1 MAKKFDLEAYKKTV
15 KPSDIPL
22 KPDLFVEL
30 DECLHEVLGLP
41 GIPLGHVIQVFG
53 KSDTGKTSLMFHT
66 AAQAQ
71 KQGVL
76 VVMIITEGKV
86 DWDRAAQMG
95 FDKEAAIVN
104 ESCEFLEDV
113 FAFVDKITADVSNG
127 DLPFNTM
134 IFFDSVGNT
143 LSKEEVVIA
152 EDGTY
157 TKKPSM
163 MKAAKVI
170 TENMRGLS
178 KKINN
183 TRKESYPKAVGLF
196 IINQAYTKP
205 PSFPGGMPSLVPYG
219 GDAIWYRASL
229 CIRTSKSKKLT
240 AKKNGMDMGFG
251 IVSKISVDKNHI
263 SNTTNS
269 GLFVVTADAIIPNEK
284 KAVAEYKESH
294 KEAWGSAIIT
304 AQPLEESDD
313 EGAADATY

>member
-15 KPSDIPL
+15 KTADTPL
-22 KPDLFVEL
+22 KKDQFVVL

-41 GIPLGHVIQVFG
+41 GMPLGHVIQVYG

-71 KQGVL
+71 KQGIM
-76 VVMIITEGKV
+76 VVMVITEGKV
-86 DWDRAAQMG
+86 DWDRAASMG
-95 FDKEAAIVN
+95 FNKELAIVN
-104 ESCEFLEDV
+104 ENCEFLEDV
-113 FAFVDKITADVSNG
+113 FTFVDKITADVSSG
-127 DLPFNTM
+127 DLPFDTM

-143 LSKEEVVIA
+143 LSREEVVIA

-183 TRKESYPKAVGLF
+183 TRKISYPKAVSF
-196 IINQAYTKP
+196 FVVNQAYTKP
-205 PSFPGGMPSLVPYG
+205 PAFPGGQPSLVPYG
-219 GDAIWYRASL
+219 GDAIWYRSSL
-229 CIRTSKSKKLT
+229 CIRTAKSKKLT
-240 AKKNGMDMGFG
+240 AKKNGMDLGFG

-269 GLFVVTADAIIPNEK
+269 GLFVITSDAIIPNLK
-284 KAVAEYKESH
+284 KAIDEYKTEH
-294 KEAWGSAIIT
+294 KDTWGAVEIT
-304 AQPLEESDD
+304 AQTLDGPEESDI
-313 EGAADATY
+313 EY

>member
-15 KPSDIPL
+15 KTADTPL
-22 KPDLFVEL
+22 KKDSYVVL
-30 DECLHEVLGLP
+30 DDCLHEVLGLP
-41 GIPLGHVIQVFG
+41 GMPLGHVIQVYG

-71 KQGVL
+71 KQGVM

-86 DWDRAAQMG
+86 DWDRAAAMG

-104 ESCEFLEDV
+104 ENCEFLEDV
-113 FAFVDKITADVSNG
+113 FAFVDKITADVSSG
-127 DLPFNTM
+127 ELPFDTM

-143 LSKEEVVIA
+143 LSKEEVIIA

-183 TRKESYPKAVGLF
+183 TRKISYPKAVSF
-196 IINQAYTKP
+196 FVVNQAYTKP
-205 PSFPGGMPSLVPYG
+205 PSFPGGKPSLVPYG

-229 CIRTSKSKKLT
+229 CIRTAKSKKLT
-240 AKKNGMDMGFG
+240 AKKNGMELGFG
-251 IVSKISVDKNHI
+251 IVSKIAVDKNHI

-269 GLFVVTADAIIPNEK
+269 GLFVITSDAIIPNEK

-294 KEAWGSAIIT
+294 KDTWGSVAIT
-304 AQPLEESDD
+304 AEPLEEAE
-313 EGAADATY
+313 EGDIEFE

>member
-15 KPSDIPL
+15 KPADTPL

-30 DECLHEVLGLP
+30 DECLHAVLGLP
-41 GIPLGHVIQVFG
+41 GMPLGHVIQVFG

-71 KQGVL
+71 KQGIL
-76 VVMIITEGKV
+76 PVMIITEGKV

-95 FDKEAAIVN
+95 FDKSNAIIN

-113 FAFVDKITADVSNG
+113 FAFIDKITADVSSG
-127 DLPFNTM
+127 ELPMNVM

-143 LSKEEVVIA
+143 LSREEVVIA

-219 GDAIWYRASL
+219 GDAIWYRSSL
-229 CIRTSKSKKLT
+229 VIRTAKSKKLT
-240 AKKNGMDMGFG
+240 AKKAGMDLGFG
-251 IVSKISVDKNHI
+251 IVSKITVDKNHI

-269 GLFVVTADAIIPNEK
+269 GLFVVTADAIIPNDK
-284 KAVAEYKESH
+284 KAVADYKESH
-294 KEAWGSAIIT
+294 KDTWGEVTIT
-304 AQPLEESDD
+304 AQALDEEGDD
-313 EGAADATY
+313 DATY